1 VGEVDGN
8 AGPGRFAFDQMQPTS
23 TFSGDKAMRENNGG
37 SIGEALMLFVAG
49 AAIGGLLV
57 ALNTPKTGP
66 ELREDL
72 KGLGRR
78 ARNKA
83 EGLAED
89 AEGAWDRLKGK
100 GAEAAEAVKR
110 DVEEIGK
117 R

>member
-1 VGEVDGN
+1 
-8 AGPGRFAFDQMQPTS
+8 
-23 TFSGDKAMRENNGG
+23 MRETSGG
-37 SIGEALMLFVAG
+37 SMGESLMLFVAG

-78 ARNKA
+78 ARKRA

-89 AEGAWDRLKGK
+89 AEGAWGRLKGR
-100 GAEAAEAVKR
+100 AEAAGESL
-110 DVEEIGK
+110 EQEI
-117 R
+117 RED

>member
-1 VGEVDGN
+1 
-8 AGPGRFAFDQMQPTS
+8 MQET
-23 TFSGDKAMRENNGG
+23 NGG
-37 SIGEALMLFVAG
+37 SIGGSLTLFIAG

-72 KGLGRR
+72 KALGRR

-100 GAEAAEAVKR
+100 AGEAGAALKQDAKQEMS
-110 DVEEIGK
+110 DLGK

>member
-1 VGEVDGN
+1 
-8 AGPGRFAFDQMQPTS
+8 
-23 TFSGDKAMRENNGG
+23 MRETNGG
-37 SIGEALMLFVAG
+37 SIGESLMMFVAG

-72 KGLGRR
+72 RALGRR
-78 ARNKA
+78 ARSKA

-100 GAEAAEAVKR
+100 AGEAGEAVKQQ
-110 DVEEIGK
+110 VEDMGK

>member
-1 VGEVDGN
+1 
-8 AGPGRFAFDQMQPTS
+8 
-23 TFSGDKAMRENNGG
+23 MRETNGG
-37 SIGEALMLFVAG
+37 SFGESLMLFVAG

-78 ARNKA
+78 AKNKA

-89 AEGAWDRLKGK
+89 AEGAWDKLKGK
-100 GAEAAEAVKR
+100 AGETGAAVTQEMEQMTKR
-110 DVEEIGK
+110 
-117 R
+117 

>member
-1 VGEVDGN
+1 
-8 AGPGRFAFDQMQPTS
+8 MH
-23 TFSGDKAMRENNGG
+23 ENNGS
-37 SIGEALMLFVAG
+37 SIGESLMLFVAG

-72 KGLGRR
+72 KGLGRK

-83 EGLAED
+83 EGMAEE
-89 AEGAWDRLKGK
+89 AEGAWERIKGK
-100 GAEAAEAVKR
+100 AGETGEAVKR
-110 DVEEIGK
+110 EAEEIGK